1 VSISASVVE
10 PWFAEGWS
18 VDALLAAVDRRP
30 DGTRQ
35 GSPRSR
41 DQVAHDFLRARLRS
55 WWQGGARR
63 ARPPVAGMTLGA
75 WWRINR
81 RNARLTEPRARR
93 PLSTAGSLAREQSR
107 ERVRARL
114 KDPVERS
121 RELAR
126 RRQEV
131 LDGLLVPGQRV
142 PTFDDA
148 RKLLADVRLP
158 AHPVCSRCG
167 CRQGVLPNAA

>member
-1 VSISASVVE
+1 
-10 PWFAEGWS
+10 
-18 VDALLAAVDRRP
+18 
-30 DGTRQ
+30 
-35 GSPRSR
+35 
-41 DQVAHDFLRARLRS
+41 
-55 WWQGGARR
+55 
-63 ARPPVAGMTLGA
+63 
-75 WWRINR
+75 
-81 RNARLTEPRARR
+81 
-93 PLSTAGSLAREQSR
+93 
-107 ERVRARL
+107 VRARL

-131 LDGLLVPGQRV
+131 LDSLLVPGQRV
-142 PTFDDA
+142 PTFDDS